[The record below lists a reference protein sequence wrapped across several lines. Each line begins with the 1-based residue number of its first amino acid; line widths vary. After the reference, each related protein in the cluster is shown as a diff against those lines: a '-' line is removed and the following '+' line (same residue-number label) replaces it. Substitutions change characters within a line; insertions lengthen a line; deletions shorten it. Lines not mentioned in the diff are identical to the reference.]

1 MDDDRLDDDRDVS
14 NDRILDDLSGDD
26 AARSSAPDDDESNEL
41 SPENQRRS
49 DTFGEVLDS
58 GEFDDI
64 LEQDENGE
72 YTEESIERYRQAVEE
87 ETERRIAAVDSQ
99 AADGEA
105 SEEEAKEE
113 DEEEGEEEGEEFEV
127 PDVVIPNVQLEL
139 EGGVVEIPG
148 WDEVENTDEVELA
161 DGDGEE
167 LPEWVTLDEDSGELS
182 VEKPDD
188 FEGELEIFIELPSGN
203 SFVITVD

>member
-1 MDDDRLDDDRDVS
+1 M
-14 NDRILDDLSGDD
+14 
-26 AARSSAPDDDESNEL
+26 
-41 SPENQRRS
+41 
-49 DTFGEVLDS
+49 
-58 GEFDDI
+58 
-64 LEQDENGE
+64 
-72 YTEESIERYRQAVEE
+72 
-87 ETERRIAAVDSQ
+87 
-99 AADGEA
+99 
-105 SEEEAKEE
+105 
-113 DEEEGEEEGEEFEV
+113 

-167 LPEWVTLDEDSGELS
+167 LPELVTLDEDSGELS